1 MEELKNNYLEL
12 HTSIKEYCD
21 KKDLEFDWK
30 NSSFPI
36 IARIYYKQD
45 EDDQVTMSDDF
56 TDNKPLGKVQF
67 IFGQDLIIKID
78 DDFEIA
84 EEVLNK
90 LKNNIKKLHYL
101 FLQVYFESKE
111 GGPYELGKRSH

>member
-1 MEELKNNYLEL
+1 MEDLRSNYLEL

-45 EDDQVTMSDDF
+45 EDDQVTMSGDF

-111 GGPYELGKRSH
+111 GGPYELGKRSN